1 MVFLKFG
8 ILLVM
13 FWSLGYLLKRIGANS
28 IGKTH
33 PGLVNCNLISFA
45 FQNTGGFCTLSARA
59 TEDALLDVRVPGN
72 DVRSDFEEFFPG
84 FEDDAVVEKPKVT
97 SDRKKSVDFTKVDI
111 NLLPTVVLIGRPNVG
126 KSALFNRLVFLIRV
140 WPVFTCSSCHGDLS
154 A

>member
-1 MVFLKFG
+1 
-8 ILLVM
+8 M
-13 FWSLGYLLKRIGANS
+13 FWSLGYLLKRIGANG

-59 TEDALLDVRVPGN
+59 TQDALLDVCVPGN
-72 DVRSDFEEFFPG
+72 DGRSDFEEFFPG

-97 SDRKKSVDFTKVDI
+97 SDRKKSFDFTKVDI

-126 KSALFNRLVFLIRV
+126 KSALFNRLVFLIRG
-140 WPVFTCSSCHGDLS
+140 WPVFTCSCCHGDLS

>member
-1 MVFLKFG
+1 
-8 ILLVM
+8 M
-13 FWSLGYLLKRIGANS
+13 FWSLGYLLKRIGANG

-59 TEDALLDVRVPGN
+59 TKDALLDVCVPGN
-72 DVRSDFEEFFPG
+72 DGRSDFEEFFPG

-97 SDRKKSVDFTKVDI
+97 SDRKKSFDFTKVDI

-126 KSALFNRLVFLIRV
+126 KSALFNRLVFLIRG
-140 WPVFTCSSCHGDLS
+140 WPVFTCSCCHGDLS